1 MCGTVLVSLGTSDGD
16 KRSMPLLNTSLGL
29 SAEKTRKIGCT
40 KLGINIC
47 NCEPGLGEPTR
58 RLRAAK
64 VRTTSCCVRRKI
76 ARKKSCAHRSSS
88 CYNRPSFLSGFSSF
102 PSFPTLFLPF
112 SLTLPSIRLYV
123 SLSLYHCFSS
133 APSNF
138 LLEQWFRGCKS
149 CYGRAYNQ
157 PWKDYVRYEDNCLLR
172 WPTGILES
180 FTGVPFPFS
189 RSFTTC
195 SHRQR

>member
-29 SAEKTRKIGCT
+29 SVEKTRKIVCT

-64 VRTTSCCVRRKI
+64 VRTTACCVRREI

-88 CYNRPSFLSGFSSF
+88 CYNRPSFLSGFLSF
-102 PSFPTLFLPF
+102 PSFPTLFPPF
-112 SLTLPSIRLYV
+112 SLTLSSIQLYV
-123 SLSLYHCFSS
+123 SLSHYHCFFS
-133 APSNF
+133 APSN
-138 LLEQWFRGCKS
+138 LLLGQWFRGCKS
-149 CYGRAYNQ
+149 CYGCTYNQ
-157 PWKDYVRYEDNCLLR
+157 PWKD
-172 WPTGILES
+172 
-180 FTGVPFPFS
+180 
-189 RSFTTC
+189 
-195 SHRQR
+195 